1 MNIAVVDDE
10 RIIREQICGL
20 IENQR
25 QNCKI
30 KAYSSGEEIVASDE
44 RFNIIFLDIKM
55 SGIGG
60 IETARRLREKS
71 SDTILIFVTGVKEYV
86 FDALDLYAFQYLLK
100 PINERKFAEVLERA
114 VKEAEKKT
122 EKQELFIKS
131 KKLTIDQADIL
142 YIESSRKKVEIHTVG
157 SKKTIEIYAS
167 MDELEKELDK
177 NFYRCHR
184 SYIVNMS
191 HIAEYN
197 NDSITVTGG
206 EKVYLSKKKYSEFK
220 KAYMWHL
227 QNGGVHGV

>member
-20 IENQR
+20 IEK
-25 QNCKI
+25 QNPTCRLDV
-30 KAYSSGEEIVASDE
+30 YSSGEEIAASE
-44 RFNIIFLDIKM
+44 KRFDIIFLDIKM
-55 SGIGG
+55 DGIGG

-114 VKEAEKKT
+114 IREAEKKT

-131 KKLTIDQADIL
+131 KKLTVDQADIL
-142 YIESSRKKVEIHTVG
+142 YIESSGKKVAIHLVG

-167 MDELEKELDK
+167 MDELEKELNK

-206 EKVYLSKKKYSEFK
+206 EKVYLSKKKYGEFK

-227 QNGGVHGV
+227 QNGGIHGV